1 MRSSGVRLLLGHRVV
16 TLKGAVG
23 EGKRKREREKE
34 NKDEIGQIEVHSGRR
49 SALPISASTRD
60 Q

>member
-23 EGKRKREREKE
+23 EGKREREKE
-34 NKDEIGQIEVHSGRR
+34 NKDEVGQIEVHSGRR
-49 SALPISASTRD
+49 SALPVSASTRD